1 METNRKLLFFD
12 IDGTLLT
19 PYPWTVPDSARKA
32 LKEAHANGHLIF
44 INSGRIYAM
53 IPSIIKE
60 MGFDGYVCGCGSQ
73 IYMNDK
79 LLFSSMIPNDL
90 CRETIEKLRQC
101 KVPAFFEHP
110 DKLLYCSKATGIQF
124 LAEKLNV
131 SVENTFAFGDSTND
145 LPMLQYAGNSIAMGH
160 CDPLILPHCTYQ
172 TSDILDNGIANALKH
187 FHLIP

>member
-1 METNRKLLFFD
+1 MELCLLLIRGLF
-12 IDGTLLT
+12 LT
-19 PYPWTVPDSARKA
+19 VQEKH

-90 CRETIEKLRQC
+90 CRETIEKITSVQKSLLSLNIRTNFC
-101 KVPAFFEHP
+101 TTV
-110 DKLLYCSKATGIQF
+110 KLQHFLKQF
-124 LAEKLNV
+124 
-131 SVENTFAFGDSTND
+131 
-145 LPMLQYAGNSIAMGH
+145 
-160 CDPLILPHCTYQ
+160 
-172 TSDILDNGIANALKH
+172 
-187 FHLIP
+187 

>member
-1 METNRKLLFFD
+1 MMMQP
-12 IDGTLLT
+12 G
-19 PYPWTVPDSARKA
+19 
-32 LKEAHANGHLIF
+32 
-44 INSGRIYAM
+44 
-53 IPSIIKE
+53 
-60 MGFDGYVCGCGSQ
+60 
-73 IYMNDK
+73 
-79 LLFSSMIPNDL
+79 
-90 CRETIEKLRQC
+90 KLRRSTAVRQQ
-101 KVPAFFEHP
+101 AF
-110 DKLLYCSKATGIQF
+110 QF